1 MPRIPTLTTE
11 RLVMRPPTPGDLED
25 LTELFGDPEVTHFV
39 VQGRTLSSVQVA
51 HMLETALA
59 EARHGS
65 SHPSA
70 VAGIPGTLVIIRR
83 SESGGEFSGMG
94 VLRMLVPDMA
104 AAIGGCP
111 EPAIEMGYI
120 LAKKFWGQ
128 GFATE
133 AAQELVRFGV
143 HVAGK
148 EHVIAVADVANTV
161 SHRVLEKV
169 GFACQKEFDYLD
181 MRMNYWT
188 LP

>member
-11 RLVMRPPTPGDLED
+11 RLILRPPTPGDLQD

-39 VQGRTLSSVQVA
+39 VHGKTLTSVQVA

-70 VAGIPGTLVIIRR
+70 VSGIPGSLVIVRP
-83 SESGGEFSGMG
+83 SDGGGEFVGMA
-94 VLRMLVPDMA
+94 VLRMLAPDMS

-111 EPAIEMGYI
+111 DPAIEAGYV

-133 AAQELVRFGV
+133 AA
-143 HVAGK
+143 
-148 EHVIAVADVANTV
+148 
-161 SHRVLEKV
+161 
-169 GFACQKEFDYLD
+169 
-181 MRMNYWT
+181 
-188 LP
+188 